1 MASQGMCGITL
12 VMLDLYMLRHKL
24 ASHGKSRSLL
34 CFLLQL
40 RLAPDK
46 RARLVA
52 ANIVLKKLV
61 LAAHRLYVQNMW
73 RRFASAV
80 PDRKDKEDGLLVKKA
95 LSMLQNVHA
104 RDVFNSRM
112 LLHGVLS
119 CSATSEAVA
128 KDLEASVNSA
138 CTILSAASCKAPH
151 SLYLQ
156 VMLVCVRGSI
166 LHFFTLRC
174 NACLSLWCH
183 FPMLVCVCNPTTCF
197 WCAFVIPTLN
207 DVV

>member
-1 MASQGMCGITL
+1 
-12 VMLDLYMLRHKL
+12 MLRHKL

-61 LAAHRLYVQNMW
+61 LAAHRLYVQIMW

-80 PDRKDKEDGLLVKKA
+80 PDRKDREDGLLVKKA

-138 CTILSAASCKAPH
+138 RTILSVASRKAPH

-156 VMLVCVRGSI
+156 VMRAVMLHNVSEIRSLGQTSRCALSNLVWTPPPFGSWTSMPTCEDDWLDPEDEVIDPSCSWEQKVR
-166 LHFFTLRC
+166 H
-174 NACLSLWCH
+174 
-183 FPMLVCVCNPTTCF
+183 
-197 WCAFVIPTLN
+197 
-207 DVV
+207 